1 MDAGTVAMVLIAAAT
16 GAIAGYTAA
25 SLRVRRI
32 SATLS
37 ALLGGAS
44 RYRDIA
50 KARQKMASRPRRR
63 YIVFEV
69 VPGGVSEGEL
79 REAIVS
85 TTRRIAGETGLA
97 LSGLALILYNE
108 ETSRGVIRVRHTH
121 KNLALA
127 VLGLT
132 RHVSG
137 KRVLLVP
144 LASTGSLKR
153 AKRLLS

>member
-1 MDAGTVAMVLIAAAT
+1 MDAGTAAIVLIAAAT
-16 GAIAGYTAA
+16 GALAGYAAA
-25 SLRVRRI
+25 SLKVKRI

-37 ALLGGAS
+37 ALLGGAG
-44 RYRDIA
+44 RYRDVA
-50 KARQKMASRPRRR
+50 RARQKMASRPRRR

-69 VPGGVSEGEL
+69 VPGGVSEEEL
-79 REAIVS
+79 REAIIS
-85 TTRRIAGETGLA
+85 TARRVAGEAGLA

-132 RHVSG
+132 RRVSG

-153 AKRLLS
+153 ARRLLG